1 MSKEILSD
9 SVYEAAVTLQLNRIL
24 GSVQELLT
32 IWDSFK
38 FQKLNTASELYA
50 LIHEPQ
56 IMYDEAVKELTT
68 LPAGLSEA
76 AAAEYQAG
84 LSLPDPDRLYE
95 AAALVRRSAYVSR
108 ELSLFSISK
117 GRAAL
122 TKASEAIIK
131 EKSVFADNQLQE
143 KAYTEL
149 SGLVDTF
156 NRVNDYLG
164 GRLLTQDGRLSP
176 LVKPPARDGM
186 TGPVTVEPEA
196 LKQLF
201 ETLK

>member
-1 MSKEILSD
+1 MKEILSD
-9 SVYEAAVTLQLNRIL
+9 PVFEQTMQAQLSRVL
-24 GSVQELLT
+24 ASVQELLST
-32 IWDSFK
+32 WDALH
-38 FQKLNTASELYA
+38 FQKLTTVSELYE
-50 LIHEPQ
+50 LIHSPENL
-56 IMYDEAVKELTT
+56 YNSAVKELTA
-68 LPAGLSEA
+68 LPAGLSEQA
-76 AAAEYQAG
+76 ASEYQAG

-164 GRLLTQDGRLSP
+164 GRLLTADGRLSP
-176 LVKPPARDGM
+176 LIQSPARDGM
-186 TGPVTVEPEA
+186 TGPVTIEPEA